1 MNSRSAFLL
10 TLAICAASPVPA
22 MARSTLEYYSTQSRS
37 SGVPSVL
44 DSDERSYYPTLFDA
58 IETSQWPRVEEL
70 LTSKADGP
78 LHPVARAEYYLAAN
92 SPKVELPAILAW
104 LKVGADL
111 PQAGQ
116 MKRLA
121 LRRGA
126 KLEDLPEL
134 PREQTLSAR
143 SHAPKR
149 TRPGPVNDETMPPA
163 IAAAILQS
171 IKSDDPTGARVL
183 LDGVDAQLSDEAQAE
198 WRQRIAWSYYIENDD
213 AAAMAMA
220 ELAAQGAGPWVAE
233 GEWVAGLAAWR
244 LGDCEKASAH
254 FQRAAQRAYN
264 TELSAAAFYWSA
276 RAEIRC
282 RRPERVRELLAG
294 AADRDQTLYGMLATE
309 QLGRDLPKSYSVSD
323 FEKRDWAALKDIA
336 NVRTAIGLVQIGEVD
351 LASIVLRHQARIG
364 DARKFAPLSRL
375 ARDAGMPATQ
385 LWMAYNAPPGARPDP
400 ASRYPAPRWQPL
412 TGWRVDPALVY
423 AHALQESNFRT
434 DAVSPAGARGL
445 MQLMPGTARLHAPSL
460 GMSGSN
466 TELADPQTN
475 LAFGQRVLEALRTE
489 PATGGLLPKIM
500 AAYNAGLTPVTRWN
514 SEIRD
519 QGDPLTWMES
529 IPYWETRGYVGI
541 VTRNYWM
548 YERQARAGSPTRR
561 ALAQNAWPKFP
572 DTGDK

>member
-1 MNSRSAFLL
+1 MKSRAAFLL
-10 TLAICAASPVPA
+10 GISLAVAAPVPA
-22 MARSTLEYYSTQSRS
+22 MARGTLEYFSTQSRS
-37 SGVPSVL
+37 AGVPSVL
-44 DSDERSYYPTLFDA
+44 DADERSYYRALFDA
-58 IETSQWPRVEEL
+58 IETAQWPKVEEL
-70 LTSKADGP
+70 LGQRQDGP
-78 LHPVARAEYYLAAN
+78 LHGVARAEYYLAAN

-104 LKVGADL
+104 LESGADL

-134 PREQTLSAR
+134 PDEQPLSALP
-143 SHAPKR
+143 HAPKR
-149 TRPGPVNDETMPPA
+149 SRPSPVNDATMPQT
-163 IAAAILQS
+163 IAAAILES
-171 IKSDDPTGARVL
+171 VKNDDPTGARVL
-183 LDGVDAQLSDEAQAE
+183 LDGVDSQLSEEARAE

-213 AAAMAMA
+213 AAALAMA

-244 LGDCEKASAH
+244 LGDCEKAADH
-254 FQRAAQRAYN
+254 FERAAQRAYN
-264 TELSAAAFYWSA
+264 PELSAASFYWAA
-276 RAEIRC
+276 RAEMRC
-282 RRPERVRELLAG
+282 RRPERVREYLAG
-294 AADRDQTLYGMLATE
+294 AADHDQTLYGMLATE

-323 FEKRDWAALKDIA
+323 FDKRDWNALKDIP
-336 NVRTAIGLVQIGEVD
+336 NVRTAIALVQIGEVD
-351 LASIVLRHQARIG
+351 LASIILRHQARIG

-400 ASRYPAPRWQPL
+400 ASRYPAPRWQPV

-423 AHALQESNFRT
+423 AHALQESNFRA

-445 MQLMPGTARLHAPSL
+445 MQIMPGTARLHAPSL
-460 GMSGSN
+460 GMTGNNS
-466 TELADPQTN
+466 ELADPQTN
-475 LAFGQRVLEALRTE
+475 LAFGQRALETLRAE
-489 PATGGLLPKIM
+489 PGTGGLLPKIM

-514 SEIRD
+514 TEIRD

-529 IPYWETRGYVGI
+529 IPYWETRGYVAI

-548 YERQARAGSPTRR
+548 YERQAGAASPTRH
-561 ALAQNAWPKFP
+561 ALAQNIWPKFP
-572 DTGDK
+572 ETGEK